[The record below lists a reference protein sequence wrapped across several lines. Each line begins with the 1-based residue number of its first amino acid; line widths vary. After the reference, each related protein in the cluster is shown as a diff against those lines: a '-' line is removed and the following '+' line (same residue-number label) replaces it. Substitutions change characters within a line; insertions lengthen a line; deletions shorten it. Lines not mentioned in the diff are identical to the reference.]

1 MDARVHRVQTETER
15 MMSQSTD
22 LLSTLKE
29 LHRDK
34 LTVRERHVAVARH
47 VDHYDFNN
55 TYQYAIAR
63 EDVHLSWL
71 ERAITEIG
79 GTPDTVAPPAIAAPG
94 KVGSFTPLVAQDA
107 RDAEA
112 LVAKWR
118 PRVDGITNIRHA
130 KMVGVILG
138 ETLEHQRFFAQIS
151 QGNELVLGKRMAGA
165 GTGHGVMTD
174 RWIE

>member
-1 MDARVHRVQTETER
+1 
-15 MMSQSTD
+15 MSQSPD

-34 LTVRERHVAVARH
+34 LTLRERHVAVARH

-55 TYQYAIAR
+55 TYQYAINR

-71 ERAITEIG
+71 ERAILELG
-79 GTPDTVAPPAIAAPG
+79 GTPDTVPAPSVDAPG
-94 KVGSFTPLVAQDA
+94 RKGSFTPLVAQDA
-107 RDAEA
+107 KDAES

-138 ETLEHQRFFAQIS
+138 ETLEHQRFFAQIA
-151 QGNELVLGKRMAGA
+151 QGNELVLGQRMPGA

-174 RWIE
+174 RWVE

>member
-1 MDARVHRVQTETER
+1 
-15 MMSQSTD
+15 MSQPTD
-22 LLSTLKE
+22 LLSSLKE

-63 EDVHLSWL
+63 EDVHLAWL
-71 ERAITEIG
+71 ETAIRELG
-79 GTPDTVAPPAIAAPG
+79 GTPDEVAEPTIEAPG
-94 KVGSFTPLVAQDA
+94 KKGSFVPLVQQDA
-107 RDAEA
+107 KDADA

-118 PRVDGITNIRHA
+118 PRVDTLTNTRHA

-138 ETLEHQRFFAQIS
+138 ETLEHQRFFAQIA
-151 QGNELVLGKRMAGA
+151 QGHELVLGKRMPGA
-165 GTGHGVMTD
+165 GTGHGVMAE
-174 RWIE
+174 RWLE

>member
-1 MDARVHRVQTETER
+1 
-15 MMSQSTD
+15 MSQSPD

-55 TYQYAIAR
+55 TYQYAINR
-63 EDVHLSWL
+63 EDVHLAWL
-71 ERAITEIG
+71 ETAIRELG
-79 GTPDTVAPPAIAAPG
+79 GTPDTVPVPSIPSPG
-94 KVGSFTPLVAQDA
+94 RKGSFTPLVAQDA
-107 RDAEA
+107 KDAEA

-118 PRVDGITNIRHA
+118 PRVDGITNTRHA

-138 ETLEHQRFFAQIS
+138 ETLEHQRFFAQIA
-151 QGNELVLGKRMAGA
+151 QGHELVLGKRLPGA
-165 GTGHGVMTD
+165 GTGHGVLPD
-174 RWIE
+174 RWME

>member
-1 MDARVHRVQTETER
+1 
-15 MMSQSTD
+15 MSQPPD
-22 LLSTLKE
+22 LLASLKE

-34 LTVRERHVAVARH
+34 LTLRERHVAVARH

-71 ERAITEIG
+71 ETAIREIG
-79 GTPDTVAPPAIAAPG
+79 GTPDEVAEPSVTAPG
-94 KVGSFTPLVAQDA
+94 KKGSFVPLVQQDA

-118 PRVDGITNIRHA
+118 PRVGTLTNTRHA
-130 KMVGVILG
+130 NMVGVILG
-138 ETLEHQRFFAQIS
+138 ETLEHQRFFAQIA
-151 QGNELVLGKRMAGA
+151 QGHELVLGKRMPGA
-165 GTGHGVMTD
+165 GTGNGVLAD
-174 RWIE
+174 RWVE

>member
-1 MDARVHRVQTETER
+1 
-15 MMSQSTD
+15 MSQPTD
-22 LLSTLKE
+22 LLTSLKE

-63 EDVHLSWL
+63 EDVHLAWL
-71 ERAITEIG
+71 ETAIRELG
-79 GTPDTVAPPAIAAPG
+79 GVPDEVAEPSIEAPG
-94 KVGSFTPLVAQDA
+94 KKGSFVPLVQQAA
-107 RDAEA
+107 TDAET

-118 PRVDGITNIRHA
+118 PRVETLTNTRHA

-138 ETLEHQRFFAQIS
+138 ETLEHQRFFVQIAQ
-151 QGNELVLGKRMAGA
+151 GHELVLGKRMPGA
-165 GTGHGVMTD
+165 GTGNGVMTD
-174 RWIE
+174 RWVE

>member
-1 MDARVHRVQTETER
+1 
-15 MMSQSTD
+15 MSQPTD
-22 LLSTLKE
+22 LLSSLKE

-63 EDVHLSWL
+63 EDVHLAWL
-71 ERAITEIG
+71 ETAIRELG
-79 GTPDTVAPPAIAAPG
+79 GVPDEVGEPTIEAPG
-94 KVGSFTPLVAQDA
+94 KKGSFVPLVQQDA
-107 RDAEA
+107 KDADA

-118 PRVDGITNIRHA
+118 PRVETLTNTRHA

-138 ETLEHQRFFAQIS
+138 ETLEHQRFFAQIA
-151 QGNELVLGKRMAGA
+151 QGHELVLGKRMPGA
-165 GTGHGVMTD
+165 GTGNGVMTD
-174 RWIE
+174 RWVE

>member
-1 MDARVHRVQTETER
+1 
-15 MMSQSTD
+15 MSQPTD
-22 LLSTLKE
+22 LLSSLKQ

-63 EDVHLSWL
+63 EDVHLAWL
-71 ERAITEIG
+71 ETAIRELG
-79 GTPDTVAPPAIAAPG
+79 GVPDEVAEPTIEAPG
-94 KVGSFTPLVAQDA
+94 KKGSFVPLVQQDA
-107 RDAEA
+107 KDAEA

-118 PRVDGITNIRHA
+118 PRVETLTNTRHA

-138 ETLEHQRFFAQIS
+138 ETLEHQRFFVQIAQ
-151 QGNELVLGKRMAGA
+151 GHELVLGKRMPGA
-165 GTGHGVMTD
+165 GTGNGVMTD
-174 RWIE
+174 RWVE

>member
-1 MDARVHRVQTETER
+1 
-15 MMSQSTD
+15 MSQPTD
-22 LLSTLKE
+22 LLTSLKE

-63 EDVHLSWL
+63 EDVHLAWL
-71 ERAITEIG
+71 ETAIRELG
-79 GTPDTVAPPAIAAPG
+79 GVPDEVAEPSIEAPG
-94 KVGSFTPLVAQDA
+94 KKGSFVPLVQQDA
-107 RDAEA
+107 TDAET

-118 PRVDGITNIRHA
+118 PRVETLTNTRHA

-138 ETLEHQRFFAQIS
+138 ETLEHQRFFVQIAQ
-151 QGNELVLGKRMAGA
+151 GHELVLGKRMPGA
-165 GTGHGVMTD
+165 GTGNGVMTD
-174 RWIE
+174 RWVE

>member
-1 MDARVHRVQTETER
+1 
-15 MMSQSTD
+15 MSQPTD
-22 LLSTLKE
+22 LLSSLKE

-63 EDVHLSWL
+63 EDAHLAWL
-71 ERAITEIG
+71 ETAIRELG
-79 GTPDTVAPPAIAAPG
+79 GVPDEVGEPTIDAPG
-94 KVGSFTPLVAQDA
+94 KKGSFVPLVQQDA
-107 RDAEA
+107 KDAEA

-118 PRVDGITNIRHA
+118 PRVETLTNTRHA

-138 ETLEHQRFFAQIS
+138 ETLEHQRFFAQIA
-151 QGNELVLGKRMAGA
+151 QGHELVLGKRMPGA
-165 GTGHGVMTD
+165 GTGNGVMTD
-174 RWIE
+174 RWVE

>member
-1 MDARVHRVQTETER
+1 
-15 MMSQSTD
+15 MSQTND
-22 LLSTLKE
+22 LLSSLKE

-63 EDVHLSWL
+63 EDVHLAWL
-71 ERAITEIG
+71 ETAIRELG
-79 GTPDTVAPPAIAAPG
+79 GTPDEVAEPTIEAPG
-94 KVGSFTPLVAQDA
+94 KKGSFVPLVQQDA
-107 RDAEA
+107 KDADA

-118 PRVDGITNIRHA
+118 PRVDTLTNTRHA

-138 ETLEHQRFFAQIS
+138 ETLEHQRFFAQIA
-151 QGNELVLGKRMAGA
+151 QGHELVLGKRMPGA
-165 GTGHGVMTD
+165 GTGNGVMAE
-174 RWIE
+174 RWLE